1 MAADGSS
8 ALDPFR
14 IAHVSNEAFG
24 LDTANGVQH
33 VVNCLARSQAD
44 LGASVAVFSRDD
56 NAMNVLGPVSDAS
69 RTAPLGRSSAAQ
81 RSRIEWFMARY
92 LEPQLAERV
101 VRWRPDIVHFHS
113 LHIPPNVALGFHFR
127 RLDIPYC
134 VTVHGALFPA
144 ALRRNRTVKALFT
157 ALVER
162 RFLNQARFIH
172 AVSPNE
178 IEVIRRIG
186 VTRPIVV
193 APNGLPAD
201 SAAAAPDADVLY
213 ATHPFLRGRRVFM
226 FMGRLDPWQK
236 GLDVL
241 IEAFARAALPDA
253 ALVLVG
259 PDCNGSRGR
268 LEALAERLGIATA
281 MVFLAP
287 AFGQQRANLL
297 AAADI
302 FVHPSRW
309 EGLSLSVLT
318 AAAAGKPFVITREA
332 DPLGALER
340 ARAALIVQPA
350 VQSLAAGLQQAATL
364 PPEELQLMGTR
375 ARAAVSAHFAW
386 PASAQRL
393 IDAYRGDPTQA
404 NEQESV

>member
-1 MAADGSS
+1 MES
-8 ALDPFR
+8 FR

-56 NAMNVLGPVSDAS
+56 NAMNVLGPVSDAT
-69 RTAPLGRSSAAQ
+69 RTAPLDQSSAAP
-81 RSRIEWFMARY
+81 RSPLEWFMARY
-92 LEPQLAERV
+92 LEPQIAERIV
-101 VRWRPDIVHFHS
+101 HWGPDIVHFHS

-127 RLDIPYC
+127 RVDIPYC

-144 ALRRNRTVKALFT
+144 ALRRNRAMKALFT
-157 ALVER
+157 RLVER

-172 AVSPNE
+172 AVSPSE
-178 IEVIRRIG
+178 IAVIRRMG

-193 APNGLPAD
+193 APNGLPVD
-201 SAAAAPDADVLY
+201 STAAPDPDVLH
-213 ATHPFLRGRRVFM
+213 AAHPFLRGRRVFM

-241 IEAFARAALPDA
+241 IEAFARAALHDA

-268 LEALAERLGIATA
+268 LEALAGRLGIARA
-281 MVFLAP
+281 LVFLAP
-287 AFGQQRANLL
+287 AFGQQRTDLL

-332 DPLGALER
+332 DPLGVLER

-350 VQSLAAGLQQAATL
+350 VQSLAAGLQQAAAL
-364 PPEELQLMGTR
+364 PREELQQMGTR
-375 ARAAVSAHFAW
+375 ARAAASAHFAW

-393 IDAYRGDPTQA
+393 IDAYRGDLTQT
-404 NEQESV
+404 NEQDSV